1 MKTILSTLALL
12 TLATPAFARVMP
24 PPPAKAVASIDFNL
38 KSTEG
43 FRSGVIT
50 LDDAGMAKID
60 VYTSSWD
67 APRTHVQSKTI
78 KLKRDVAASLLQD
91 AQGVADAEIEVTTH
105 EFVCMLFAPFMGA
118 LGDLKVAQDY
128 DYDTQK
134 FTGELETA
142 LSGSGCWRVQ
152 TSAPKELYA
161 RDLAFTLK
169 GKLEVIGL
177 DAVSK

>member
-1 MKTILSTLALL
+1 MKTILALALVTLAS
-12 TLATPAFARVMP
+12 PAFARVMP
-24 PPPAKAVASIDFNL
+24 PAPAKAVASIDFNL
-38 KSTEG
+38 NSTEG

-50 LDDAGMAKID
+50 LDDAGKAK
-60 VYTSSWD
+60 VEVFMSSWD
-67 APRTHVQSKTI
+67 APRTRVQTKTI
-78 KLKRDVAASLLQD
+78 KLKQDVAASMLQD
-91 AQGVADAEIEVTTH
+91 AQTIADSEIEVTTH

-118 LGDLKVAQDY
+118 LGDLKVAQGY

-142 LSGSGCWRVQ
+142 LSGNGCWRVQ
-152 TSAPKELYA
+152 TSAPKEMYA

-169 GKLEVIGL
+169 GKLEIIGL